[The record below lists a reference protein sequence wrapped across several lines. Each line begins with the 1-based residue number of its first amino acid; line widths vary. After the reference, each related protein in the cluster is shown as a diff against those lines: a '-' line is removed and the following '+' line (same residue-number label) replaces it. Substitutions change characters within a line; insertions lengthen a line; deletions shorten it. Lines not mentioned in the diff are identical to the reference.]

1 MDRDLEQLG
10 AADLL
15 YEIALSQRRT
25 TRINR
30 YIAILLT
37 IVILALIAGV
47 VLVVPIVARTIG
59 EIQAAVTQLQGSLQ
73 GLSGLANQLGALSG
87 SDDSQNLANA
97 LQGLGTID
105 FQGLSDGINRLNAL
119 LEMLLRNFGQY

>member
-37 IVILALIAGV
+37 LVILALIAGA
-47 VLVVPIVARTIG
+47 VLVVPTVARTIG

-73 GLSGLANQLGALSG
+73 GLSGLANQLGALSD
-87 SDDSQNLANA
+87 SNDSQNLANA

-105 FQGLSDGINRLNAL
+105 FQSLSDGINRLNTL

>member
-37 IVILALIAGV
+37 IVILALVAGA
-47 VLVVPIVARTIG
+47 VLVVPTISRTIG
-59 EIQAAVTQLQGSLQ
+59 EIQTAVTQLQGSLQ

-87 SDDSQNLANA
+87 SNDSQNLANA

-105 FQGLSDGINRLNAL
+105 FQSLSDGINRLNSL

>member
-37 IVILALIAGV
+37 IVILALIAGA
-47 VLVVPIVARTIG
+47 VLVVPTISRTIG

-87 SDDSQNLANA
+87 SNDSQNLANA

-105 FQGLSDGINRLNAL
+105 FQSLSDGINRLNSL